1 MPTAKP
7 RITITLD
14 ENKHRLLSKLS
25 ELQGVSMSSIVVDFL
40 DSVVPVLERV
50 AVVLQNAK
58 DAPQSVK
65 DELRKSAEQAEN
77 DFLPHAADV
86 MGQLDLLVTMA
97 ATGSQPK
104 AAPVAA
110 SPSKAAKKAGPPS
123 SNRGVR
129 IPPSK
134 SRKPS
139 TGAAS
144 KAFGKGV
151 KK

>member
-14 ENKHRLLSKLS
+14 ENQHRLLSKLS

-65 DELRKSAEQAEN
+65 DEIRKTAEQAEN
-77 DFLPHAADV
+77 DFLPHAAGV
-86 MGQLDLLVTMA
+86 MGQLDLLVAMA
-97 ATGSQPK
+97 GTGSQPQG
-104 AAPVAA
+104 ARGPAT
-110 SPSKAAKKAGPPS
+110 PSKAAKKAGPPT

-144 KAFGKGV
+144 KAVGKGR